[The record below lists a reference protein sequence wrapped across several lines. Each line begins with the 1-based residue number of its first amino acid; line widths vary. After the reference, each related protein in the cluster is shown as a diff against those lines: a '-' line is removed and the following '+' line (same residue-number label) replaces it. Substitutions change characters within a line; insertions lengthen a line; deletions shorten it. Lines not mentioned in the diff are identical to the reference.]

1 MGFYAAKIPFILSAR
16 ILIFRILDKQIKIT
30 SFGSGVLIINILS
43 SLANEAEREKMK
55 RTLSFY
61 IADLGEGRL
70 SQIKP
75 PHLNIAIKLPIH
87 KKPL

>member
-43 SLANEAEREKMK
+43 SLANEAREKMK

-61 IADLGEGRL
+61 IADLGE
-70 SQIKP
+70 
-75 PHLNIAIKLPIH
+75 
-87 KKPL
+87 